1 MRLSVTAEMVTIQ
14 VPQTLYDRLERLARL
29 THRPVESLIAQT
41 LSTSLPLL
49 PDDLPV
55 EQREALAALES
66 LSDEQLWQVEGAT
79 FPESQY
85 ERFAELREKSR
96 NAGLTPSEQA
106 TLDQLSTAADLLTLR
121 KAYAAVLL
129 KWRGHRLPSLAAL
142 ESA

>member
-1 MRLSVTAEMVTIQ
+1 MVTIQ
-14 VPQTLYDRLERLARL
+14 VPQTLYERLERLARL
-29 THRPVESLIAQT
+29 THRPVESLIAQM

-49 PDDLPV
+49 PDDLPA

-66 LSDEQLWQVEGAT
+66 LSDEQLWQIEGAT

-85 ERFAELREKSR
+85 EQFTDLREKARS
-96 NAGLTPSEQA
+96 GELTVSEQQS
-106 TLDQLSTAADLLTLR
+106 LDELTAAADLLALR

-129 KWRGHRLPSLAAL
+129 KWRGYRMPSLAAL

>member
-1 MRLSVTAEMVTIQ
+1 MTAEMVTVQ
-14 VPQTLYDRLERLARL
+14 VPQPLYERLERLARL

-49 PDDLPV
+49 PDDLPA
-55 EQREALAALES
+55 EQREALAALEI
-66 LSDEQLWQVEGAT
+66 LTDEQLWQIEGAT
-79 FPESQY
+79 FPEEQY
-85 ERFAELREKSR
+85 AQFAELREKSR
-96 NAGLTPSEQA
+96 SGDLTASEQGI
-106 TLDQLSTAADLLTLR
+106 LDQLTAAADLLTLR